1 MTVRMTRTNWL
12 FPFFRKRVVVI
23 KKIFAV
29 IISALIVLTVFT
41 ACSGNGDD
49 NTNQNTTAAIPTEE
63 AKVKESDAVNF
74 IKTSYTAEELGLGDE
89 KRDYTFLV
97 ASNGVEIDGDKYV
110 KVVANVIVKK
120 DVTSENGKDT
130 FTMETLGEYYI
141 SFDGKKVLMKD
152 MKTNDF
158 SSLEN
163 RFEEYQEKSK
173 TTVKNAE

>member
-1 MTVRMTRTNWL
+1 M
-12 FPFFRKRVVVI
+12 
-23 KKIFAV
+23 
-29 IISALIVLTVFT
+29 
-41 ACSGNGDD
+41 
-49 NTNQNTTAAIPTEE
+49 
-63 AKVKESDAVNF
+63 NF

-110 KVVANVIVKK
+110 KVVANVIIKK
-120 DVTSENGKDT
+120 DVTSENGKDS